1 MKPRVVRLKANM
13 VGKSVPSNMNGAAGR
28 YVEKELGKQGYL
40 MSNAPGPDIPEI
52 ETEVKTRD
60 LDAVSA
66 HTVGRMTPEDIITT
80 PYRESVVYT
89 KLQRQYR
96 VKTKDRV
103 IVSDRVYDFSA
114 PYIQEKIEQCYEAAR
129 QKIIQGDE
137 RDYIPGGHYGFF
149 ERQAGGP
156 RSYQFRFTDGAMKK
170 LEAMSRSTFHKLF
183 NWE

>member
-13 VGKSVPSNMNGAAGR
+13 VGKSVPSNINGAAGR
-28 YVEKELGKQGYL
+28 YIHEELGEQGYP

-52 ETEVKTRD
+52 EMEVKSRD
-60 LDAVSA
+60 LDATSA
-66 HTVGRMTPEDIITT
+66 HTVARMTPEDIKLT
-80 PYRESVVYT
+80 PYRKSVVHD

-96 VKTKDRV
+96 VKTKDQV
-103 IVSDRVYDFSA
+103 IVSDRVYDFTV

-137 RDYIPGGHYGFF
+137 SDYISGGSYGFF
-149 ERQAGGP
+149 ERQADGP

-170 LEAMSRSTFHKLF
+170 LESMSCSTFHKLF
-183 NWE
+183 TLE

>member
-13 VGKSVPSNMNGAAGR
+13 VGKSVPSNINGAAGR
-28 YVEKELGKQGYL
+28 YIEKELGEQGYP

-52 ETEVKTRD
+52 EMEVKSRD
-60 LDAVSA
+60 LDATSA
-66 HTVGRMTPEDIITT
+66 HTVGRMTPEDIKST
-80 PYRESVVYT
+80 PYRKSVVHD

-96 VKTKDRV
+96 VKTKDQV
-103 IVSDRVYDFSA
+103 IVSDRVYDFTV

-137 RDYIPGGHYGFF
+137 RDYISGGSYGFF
-149 ERQAGGP
+149 ERQADGP

-170 LEAMSRSTFHKLF
+170 LESMSCSTFHKLF
-183 NWE
+183 TLE